1 MIPFHISWVHMS
13 TDIDNMPK
21 PRRTPRA
28 LLRSILMLDD
38 TPHSVAL
45 GTTIGMFVGMTP
57 TVGIQMM
64 IVLAFAFIVRP
75 LFRFNRI
82 AAVLTVYVT
91 NPLTIIPIYWFNY
104 KVGTCFVSSSVKYED
119 FVAIV
124 QYDGHGDWFKR
135 AMSLITELGAPLL
148 VGCFIVATICSLLT
162 YPTMRWLLRRCL
174 PGGHAARCD
183 TTSEQNAS
191 PESPAVSSTSTDN
204 AGS

>member
-1 MIPFHISWVHMS
+1 M
-13 TDIDNMPK
+13 
-21 PRRTPRA
+21 
-28 LLRSILMLDD
+28 LRSILMLDD

-57 TVGIQMM
+57 TVGIQMI
-64 IVLAFAFIVRP
+64 IVLAIAFLVRP

-104 KVGTCFVSSSVKYED
+104 QIGTCFVPSNVKYED

-124 QYDGHGDWFKR
+124 RYDAHGDWSKR

-148 VGCFIVATICSLLT
+148 VGCFVVATICSLLT
-162 YPTMRWLLRRCL
+162 YPAMRWLLSRCL
-174 PGGHAARCD
+174 VGRDQLRCG
-183 TTSEQNAS
+183 TTSDKKPLTE
-191 PESPAVSSTSTDN
+191 PETVNSQSTDGIN
-204 AGS
+204 S

>member
-1 MIPFHISWVHMS
+1 MS
-13 TDIDNMPK
+13 TGIDKKSK

-45 GTTIGMFVGMTP
+45 GTSIGMFIGMTP
-57 TVGIQMM
+57 TVGIQML
-64 IVLAFAFIVRP
+64 IVLSIAFVVRP

-104 KVGTCFVSSSVKYED
+104 QVGTLFVPSDIRYED

-124 QYDGHGDWFKR
+124 QYDRHGDWSRR
-135 AMSLITELGAPLL
+135 ALSLITDLGAPLL
-148 VGCFIVATICSLLT
+148 VGCLVVATVCSVLT
-162 YPTMRWLLRRCL
+162 YPAMRWLLRKCL
-174 PGGHAARCD
+174 VNSQTCSA
-183 TTSEQNAS
+183 TSSGEESLTRSQPVS
-191 PESPAVSSTSTDN
+191 PQSTNNISS
-204 AGS
+204 